1 MGRIRYGIK
10 NTYYAPVEKDDN
22 GKLTYGTPV
31 ALAGAKSLSLDAS
44 GDDVTEYA
52 DDSVW
57 FKTTSNSGYTGTI
70 EFEDT
75 AEVDAFLTKV
85 LGWTKNADGSIDE
98 KSTDDPIEFA
108 LMTQFSLAGEA
119 EGAKGKRIKF
129 YRCTASRPSVAGS
142 TKESSISVQTN
153 SISLTCLPR
162 LSDDKVKSSCVSTDS
177 AYETWFNAVEPTE

>member
-1 MGRIRYGIK
+1 MGRIRFGIK
-10 NTYYAPVEKDDN
+10 NTYYAPVTADEG

-31 ALAGAKSLSLDAS
+31 QLLGAKSISLDAS

-57 FKTTSNSGYTGTI
+57 FKTTTNSGYTGTI

-75 AEVDAFLTKV
+75 ADVDAFLTKV
-85 LGWTKNADGSIDE
+85 LGWTKNEDGSITE
-98 KSTDDPIEFA
+98 KSTDTPIEFA
-108 LMTQFSLAGEA
+108 LMTQFSLAGEDK
-119 EGAKGKRIKF
+119 GAQGKRVKF

-162 LSDDKVKSSCVSTDS
+162 LNDDLVKATCVSTDA
-177 AYETWFNAVEPTE
+177 AYESWFEAVEATA